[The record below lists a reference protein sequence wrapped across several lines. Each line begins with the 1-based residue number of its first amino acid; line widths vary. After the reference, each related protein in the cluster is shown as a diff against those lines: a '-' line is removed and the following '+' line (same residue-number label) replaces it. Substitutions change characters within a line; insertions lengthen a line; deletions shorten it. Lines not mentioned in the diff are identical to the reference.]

1 MKTFLLSTTAALA
14 IVASAGHA
22 QSVEDQVIPQLQAQ
36 GYFRF
41 EVTNS
46 PNQVKIEAI
55 ADGIKFEAIY
65 DAATGELLKD
75 EVEPVDDDD
84 DTTPGVSVRTKAADF
99 LRNGNDSNDD
109 DDDDDDDVDD
119 DDDDVEDNNAEDYD
133 DDDDD
138 VDDDDDDDDD

>member
-84 DTTPGVSVRTKAADF
+84 TTPGVSVRTKAADF